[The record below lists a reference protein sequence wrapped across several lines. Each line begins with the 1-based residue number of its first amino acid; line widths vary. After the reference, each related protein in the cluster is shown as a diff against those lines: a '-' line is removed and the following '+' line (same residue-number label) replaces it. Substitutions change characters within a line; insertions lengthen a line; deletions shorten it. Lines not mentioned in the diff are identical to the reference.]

1 MNITARLAASQDEE
15 EKDPGTSKDIRMA
28 GVEYASIQPGDLSPG
43 VMNVDHEASSE
54 NTTSAVEI
62 PVVAEE
68 EKKDE
73 NPINRRAQVMN
84 QLKATKELRKNMKR
98 QLTGHV
104 VTRWY
109 RAPELILLEKDYGQA
124 IDMWSVGCIFAE
136 LLGMMKQSAATYMDR
151 KPLFPGKSCFPLSP
165 DRHARI
171 QANGFPVARDDQLA
185 VIFDVLGTP
194 TAEDISYV
202 TDAKAIGYL
211 RSFTPNERLNMQ
223 NKYPGASGDG
233 VDLLNRMLQ
242 FNPYFRISV
251 DEALAHPF
259 FNRVR
264 KPHKERESDVQV
276 VLEFETETLDRSRLR
291 ELFVEIILDFES
303 EKEAKAAEQTAQQP
317 AATTQ

>member
-1 MNITARLAASQDEE
+1 MNITARLAANHAEE
-15 EKDPGTSKDIRMA
+15 EKETGNQKDIRMA

-43 VMNVDHEASSE
+43 VMNID
-54 NTTSAVEI
+54 TQ
-62 PVVAEE
+62 AEE
-68 EKKDE
+68 TTAAATETQPEEAKTVPVGD
-73 NPINRRAQVMN
+73 RRAQVMN

-109 RAPELILLEKDYGQA
+109 RAPELILLEKDYGTA

-194 TAEDISYV
+194 VEEDISYV

-211 RSFTPNERLNMQ
+211 KSFTPNERVNFAT
-223 NKYPGASGDG
+223 KYPGANAEG

-242 FNPYFRISV
+242 FNPYFRVSV

-259 FNRVR
+259 FTRVR
-264 KPHKERESDVQV
+264 KPHKEKLADTQI
-276 VLEFETETLDRSRLR
+276 VLDFETETLDRSRLR
-291 ELFVEIILDFES
+291 ELFVTIMLDFE
-303 EKEAKAAEQTAQQP
+303 
-317 AATTQ
+317 